1 LALEK
6 AGVYDGAKIRDAL
19 WEVGKEYAGVSGT
32 ITFDEKGDRVSG
44 TYEVWKVDLV
54 EGEYSWERIGLISL

>member
-1 LALEK
+1 LAIEK
-6 AGVYDGAKIRDAL
+6 AGVYGGAKIREAL
-19 WEVGKEYAGVSGT
+19 GEVGKEYAGVSGT